1 MSTATLATDRYPA
14 ADPVAAA
21 LDELRASP
29 FVAGRLAHEEVIP
42 ARPARWGIWP
52 GTLHPQMISAL
63 RATGMERP
71 YSHQAEAVSAA
82 LAGEDVVVVTPTA
95 SGKSLCYVLPV
106 LDHWLRDPE
115 ARALWLFPTKAL
127 AQDQLAG
134 LQDLARHL
142 PPGLRAAT
150 YDGDTPPGQRQAVRQ
165 AGHIVITNPEM
176 LHTGVLP
183 HHTSWV
189 RLFAQLR
196 VIVIDELHSYRGV
209 FGSHLAN
216 VLRRL
221 LRLCRFYGSSPTVI
235 ACSATIANPRQLAE
249 RLIERPVRC
258 IDESGAP
265 QAERRLW
272 LWNPPLVDQ
281 AMGVRRGAV
290 LEARRLCAELLRRHL
305 VTIAFVRSRTGVE
318 LLLSYLQRLQPNP
331 RPGVPGPVRGY
342 RSGYL
347 PLERR
352 AIEAGLR
359 DGSVQ
364 AVVSTNALELGID
377 IGSLDAA
384 VLVGY
389 PGSIAATWQQ
399 LGRAGRRDTT
409 SLGVLIAGDTP
420 LDQFLVGHPEYLL
433 KAPPEEGLIDPD
445 NLLVLSGH
453 LQAAAFELAFEQG
466 ERFGSADV
474 GDLLECLAED
484 GVVHRSG
491 TRYHWAADAFPADAL
506 SLRSACATNVVII
519 DTSSSADGPG
529 QGPQGPWA
537 GSGGGRPGSRGR
549 VIGEIDQFAAP
560 VLVHDDAIYIHEGAQ
575 YHVERLDWEEKRAY
589 VHPVAVDYYTTAET
603 GLSVAVLER
612 YSGPL
617 GERCLRSCG
626 EVRVTRVTTIYKKI
640 RFLTHET
647 VGAGPVNLPEQDL
660 HTTAAWLAFT
670 PEAVGALPRAELE
683 TGLIGLATVMHQS
696 ACLLCMCDPRD
707 LGRHSELRGHGG
719 PVATGPA
726 PAPLGDAPVLEPQE
740 FASGWRPARSA
751 MPPPPAAGY
760 PTVYLYDSVPGGVG
774 FAPRCHERHWELL
787 RAAAGIV
794 DGCACTGG
802 CPACTG
808 PGPAG
813 LDSRAATRR
822 LLDVALAE
830 ASDRP

>member
-1 MSTATLATDRYPA
+1 MPATLPAGHRAA
-14 ADPVAAA
+14 ADPVAIA
-21 LDELRASP
+21 LDALRASP
-29 FVAGRLAHEEVIP
+29 AVAGRVVHEEVLA
-42 ARPARWGIWP
+42 ARPAQWGDWP
-52 GTLHPQMISAL
+52 AALHPQLTAAL
-63 RATGMERP
+63 GALGVQRL

-82 LAGEDVVVVTPTA
+82 LAGRDVVVVTPTA

-115 ARALWLFPTKAL
+115 ARSLWLFPTKAL

-134 LQDLARHL
+134 LQNLARHL
-142 PPGLRAAT
+142 PPGLRAAA

-165 AGHIVITNPEM
+165 AGHIVVTNPEM

-189 RLFAQLR
+189 RLFQQLK

-221 LRLCRFYGSSPTVI
+221 LRLCRFYGSHPTVI

-249 RLIERPVRC
+249 RLIERPVYC
-258 IDESGAP
+258 IDQSGAP

-272 LWNPPLVDQ
+272 LWNPPLVDGSL
-281 AMGVRRGAV
+281 GVRRSAV
-290 LEARRLCAELLRRHL
+290 LEARRLCAELLRRRL
-305 VTIAFVRSRTGVE
+305 AVIAFVRSRSAVE
-318 LLLSYLQRLQPNP
+318 LLLSYLQRLEPGP

-359 DGSVQ
+359 DGSVR

-409 SLGVLIAGDTP
+409 SLGVLIAGDSP
-420 LDQFLVGHPEYLL
+420 LDQFLVRHPEYLL
-433 KAPPEEGLIDPD
+433 STPPEEGLIDPD

-466 ERFGSADV
+466 ERFGEADV
-474 GDLLECLAED
+474 ADLLDCLAED

-491 TRYHWAADAFPADAL
+491 TRYHWAADAFPAEAM

-519 DTSSSADGPG
+519 DTSTGGAGPG

-537 GSGGGRPGSRGR
+537 GSGGGRPGSQGR
-549 VIGEIDQFAAP
+549 VIGEVDQFAAP

-575 YHVERLDWEEKRAY
+575 FHVERLDWEEKRAY

-603 GLSVAVLER
+603 GLSVSVLER

-617 GERCLRSCG
+617 GQRCRRSSG
-626 EVRVTRVTTIYKKI
+626 EVRVTRVATVYKKI

-647 VGAGPVNLPEQDL
+647 VGAGPITLPEQDL
-660 HTTAAWLAFT
+660 HTTAAWVAFT
-670 PEAVGALPRAELE
+670 PEAVATLTRTELE
-683 TGLIGLATVMHQS
+683 TGLAGLATVLHQS

-719 PVATGPA
+719 PTATGPP
-726 PAPLGDAPVLEPQE
+726 PAPLGDAPPGEPLE
-740 FASGWRPARSA
+740 FAAGWRPARAVSP
-751 MPPPPAAGY
+751 PPPPAGQ

-774 FAPRCHERHWELL
+774 FAPRCHERHSELL

-794 DGCACTGG
+794 DGCACAAG

-822 LLDVALAE
+822 LLDIALAE
-830 ASDRP
+830 DGE